1 VFLLTGAAVG
11 LLAGLVTGGSLRP
24 FAAVRIGW
32 PMLIVVLIALAIKEL
47 GVLGPLARSDLTP
60 WLFVISNLA
69 LVLWAIWHRGQL
81 RGVELVGLGIAL
93 NLVVVAANAGHMPVA
108 PALAHQGPPELLRY
122 GVWGQYVLA
131 GPGTRLN
138 WLGDGIR
145 LPTPIDR
152 AFPQAYSPGDLVS
165 WVGLATVLFLLTRPR
180 RSADRGRLQFPDGDP
195 GGRA

>member
-1 VFLLTGAAVG
+1 VFLVTGAAVG

-32 PMLIVVLIALAIKEL
+32 PMILLLLVALAIKEL
-47 GVLGPLARSDLTP
+47 GVFGPLARSDLTP
-60 WLFVISNLA
+60 WLFLASNLA

-93 NLVVVAANAGHMPVA
+93 NLVVVAANAGHMPVS
-108 PALAHQGPPELLRY
+108 PALAHQGPSELLRY

-138 WLGDGIR
+138 WLGDGIQ
-145 LPTPIDR
+145 LPAPIDR

-165 WVGLATVLFLLTRPR
+165 WAGLAAVLFLLTRPG
-180 RSADRGRLQFPDGDP
+180 RSAEQRTITIP
-195 GGRA
+195 